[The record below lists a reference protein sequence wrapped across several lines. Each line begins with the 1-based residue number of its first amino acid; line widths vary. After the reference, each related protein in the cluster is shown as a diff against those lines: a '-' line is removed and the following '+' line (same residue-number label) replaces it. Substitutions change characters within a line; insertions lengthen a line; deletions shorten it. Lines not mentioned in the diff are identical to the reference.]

1 VPLISVIMPSYNHEK
16 FILKAI
22 ESVLKQTCDDFE
34 LVIIDDASEDNS
46 SKIIQSF
53 DKNNIKIR
61 SFFHEKNRGIAK
73 TVNECIEKA
82 KGKYISFFSSD
93 DVWIKEKLEKQI
105 EILKKDEDLLVW
117 SEGAIIDAQGNF
129 TGELFTQMH
138 SALNRKKS
146 GNIFEELL
154 KNNYIC
160 GQSLICKRENLKN
173 IKFDENLKY
182 LNDYK
187 FYVDLAK
194 EYKFCFIPEPLTM
207 YRIHGKNSIFSDK
220 IEWKKDDIRIRSY
233 FLQKYGDEI
242 SSKIKN
248 RILLN
253 ISKSYSYIGER
264 EKAKQSVYRA
274 IKYNPFYWANLFT
287 LILIL
292 PGREG
297 IIYNFLDVFY
307 QSYRKIKKWYS
318 NLKLFYRK

>member
-1 VPLISVIMPSYNHEK
+1 MPSYNHEK

>member
-1 VPLISVIMPSYNHEK
+1 MPLISVIMPSYNHEK